1 MLCDVKMV
9 LPSHD
14 LIMHHHYSHNSHTH
28 ASQHEESNGWH
39 RILAVLSILG
49 LFAAICVI
57 LRPRGL
63 RVVVN
68 ACTFVASLV
77 STQLGVKVLQ
87 SPPFNYRFPGFVT
100 VLHFSC
106 VVLCCAIYFI
116 YKGEPIKTLPCSIPW
131 KKYLRTVVPIAVSQ
145 PISVVF
151 NNTAM
156 GFVGAAICAIIGTLS
171 PVATAVLSRACGRRM
186 ALLSWFGVFVAFMGA
201 LVISWGEVTQAKAHG
216 AGKTVKGLL
225 FAFTSLSGRC
235 IKIVLLDYM
244 LAPLAYDSS
253 DKGRE
258 VEEPMS
264 VLHVYALTYS
274 GGAFMSLLYSL
285 WTESIVEAWSQLTP
299 AIFGVVM
306 CTAASA
312 LVLNFTGGYALA
324 DLGASAQQ
332 IIGKL
337 NTIVISAFSVAFL
350 GEHLPAIVLGGTAL
364 VLCGVAIFERGEH
377 AGEDD
382 SESDSSSDSEDESED
397 VRKPSA

>member
-1 MLCDVKMV
+1 
-9 LPSHD
+9 
-14 LIMHHHYSHNSHTH
+14 MHHNYSSHSH
-28 ASQHEESNGWH
+28 ATDHPATGLH
-39 RILAVLSILG
+39 RTLAVIAIVALFLAIALILKS
-49 LFAAICVI
+49 
-57 LRPRGL
+57 RGL

-68 ACTFVASLV
+68 ACMFVASLV

-87 SPPFNYRFPGFVT
+87 SPPFSYRFPGFVT

-106 VVLCCAIYFI
+106 VVVACAIYFT
-116 YKGEPIKTLPCSIPW
+116 YKGEPIKVLPCSIPW

-151 NNTAM
+151 NNKAM
-156 GFVGAAICAIIGTLS
+156 GYVGAAICAIIGTLS
-171 PVATAVLSRACGRRM
+171 PVATAVLSRTCGRQIQ
-186 ALLSWFGVFVAFMGA
+186 LLSWLGVMVAFLGA
-201 LVISWGEVTQAKAHG
+201 LVISWGEVSQARAHG
-216 AGKTVKGLL
+216 TGKTVTGLI
-225 FAFTSLSGRC
+225 FAFSSLSGRC

-244 LAPLAYDSS
+244 IAPVAYAETRS

-258 VEEPMS
+258 LEEPMS
-264 VLHVYALTYS
+264 VMHVYALTYS

-285 WTESIVEAWSQLTP
+285 WTESLVEAWNQLTLP
-299 AIFGVVM
+299 IFGIIM

-350 GEHLPAIVLGGTAL
+350 GEHLPAIVLLGTAF
-364 VLCGVAIFERGEH
+364 VLCGVAIFERGQH
-377 AGEDD
+377 GAPNEDD
-382 SESDSSSDSEDESED
+382 SESDSSSDSDEE
-397 VRKPSA
+397 K

>member
-1 MLCDVKMV
+1 MV

-14 LIMHHHYSHNSHTH
+14 IIMHHNYSSSSHDADH
-28 ASQHEESNGWH
+28 QNPSGLH
-39 RILAVLSILG
+39 RALAVIAIVG
-49 LFAAICVI
+49 LFVAIAVI
-57 LRPRGL
+57 LKSRGL

-68 ACTFVASLV
+68 ACMFVASLV

-87 SPPFNYRFPGFVT
+87 SPPFSYRFPGFVT

-106 VVLCCAIYFI
+106 VVVACAIFFA
-116 YKGEPIKTLPCSIPW
+116 YKREPIKVFPCSIPC
-131 KKYLRTVVPIAVSQ
+131 KKYLRTVVPIALSQ
-145 PISVVF
+145 PVSVVF

-156 GFVGAAICAIIGTLS
+156 GYVGAAICAIIGTLS
-171 PVATAVLSRACGRRM
+171 PVATALLSRTCGRRM
-186 ALLSWFGVFVAFMGA
+186 QLLSWLGILVAFVGA
-201 LVISWGEVTQAKAHG
+201 LIISWGEVSEAKAHG
-216 AGKTVKGLL
+216 TGKTVTGLI

-244 LAPLAYDSS
+244 IAPVAYADN
-253 DKGRE
+253 KAERE
-258 VEEPMS
+258 LEEPMS
-264 VLHVYALTYS
+264 VMHVYALTYS

-285 WTESIVEAWSQLTP
+285 WTESIVEAWNQLTLP
-299 AIFGVVM
+299 IFGIVM

-350 GEHLPAIVLGGTAL
+350 GEHLPAVVLLGTAC

-377 AGEDD
+377 KASDEDD
-382 SESDSSSDSEDESED
+382 SESDSSSDSDGESED
-397 VRKPSA
+397 KRKTTA